1 MKKGIEHKSTEAKI
15 ATLKEDIES
24 SKKQVTSFQQAV
36 ASCIEEIGFLS
47 TIREKMART
56 ASQASAQARETKEE
70 LKVKE
75 LLILDLTKK
84 LQ

>member
-1 MKKGIEHKSTEAKI
+1 MNTERNLSEEQQIFIGQLVKKGIEHKSTEAKI

-36 ASCIEEIGFLS
+36 ASCVEEIGFLS

-56 ASQASAQARETKEE
+56 AS
-70 LKVKE
+70 
-75 LLILDLTKK
+75 
-84 LQ
+84 